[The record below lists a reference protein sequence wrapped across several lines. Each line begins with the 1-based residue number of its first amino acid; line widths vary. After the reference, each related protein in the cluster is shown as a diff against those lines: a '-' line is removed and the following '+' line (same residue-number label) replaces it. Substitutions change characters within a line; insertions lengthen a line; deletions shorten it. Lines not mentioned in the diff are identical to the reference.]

1 MSNMSNVN
9 DSTQSTQGGGGTLA
23 TETDLSQQFATSG
36 ASGGSFSGRIGTFQ
50 SIDLAGA
57 SVSPAVVHQTLQT
70 VQQALRTMSSPQ
82 THERSCHGQ
91 AVHYRSTDLVIQTC
105 PEDLRKRKEWLDNIE
120 DALVTRSSGIRWKER
135 QVSLC
140 CVPDGQPWTQ

>member
-1 MSNMSNVN
+1 MNNMSNVN
-9 DSTQSTQGGGGTLA
+9 DSTQSTQGGGGTPGA
-23 TETDLSQQFATSG
+23 GIDLSQQFAASG
-36 ASGGSFSGRIGTFQ
+36 ASGGSSGRIGTFQ
-50 SIDLAGA
+50 PTDLAGT

-105 PEDLRKRKEWLDNIE
+105 PEDLRKRNE
-120 DALVTRSSGIRWKER
+120 
-135 QVSLC
+135 
-140 CVPDGQPWTQ
+140 